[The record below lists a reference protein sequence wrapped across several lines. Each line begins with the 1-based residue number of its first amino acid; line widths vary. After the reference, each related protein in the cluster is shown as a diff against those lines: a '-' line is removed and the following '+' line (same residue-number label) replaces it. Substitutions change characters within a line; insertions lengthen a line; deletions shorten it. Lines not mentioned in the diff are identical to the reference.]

1 MSIYQKILVALD
13 GSEESFNALRYAIN
27 FAKKLKAEVLALTVV
42 QLKGEVSSALSLF
55 LGMEDLFKKGAES
68 LLKKAEA
75 IASELGADI
84 SSLVRKGDPATEIID
99 CALTEGC
106 ELIVSGKTGKTGLA
120 KALLGSTSYKLLAGS
135 SVDVLIVPKTA
146 SFKLENLLV
155 PTDGSGPAQKA
166 GYKAI
171 NLAKVFSAKL
181 NLLSVVE
188 VEPISFESEVP
199 HLMETL
205 ERFIESQRKALASAQ
220 EALIKRCELEG
231 VSCFSS
237 IEDGVPHEIIIDF
250 SAKKSIDL
258 IVMGSYGKSGIKKF
272 LLGSVTEKVVGL
284 SEVPV
289 LVVKS

>member
-1 MSIYQKILVALD
+1 MSVYQKILVALD
-13 GSEESFNALRYAIN
+13 GSEESFNALRYAISL
-27 FAKKLKAEVLALTVV
+27 AKKLKAEVLALTVL
-42 QLKGEVSSALSLF
+42 QLKGELTSALSLF
-55 LGMEDLFKKGAES
+55 LGMEDLLRKGAEGI
-68 LLKKAEA
+68 LKKAEA

-84 SSLVRKGDPATEIID
+84 STTVRKGDPATEIVD
-99 CALTEGC
+99 CSLTEGC
-106 ELIVSGKTGKTGLA
+106 NLIVAGKTGKTGLA

-135 SVDVLIVPKTA
+135 SVDVLIVPKAA

-155 PTDGSGPAQKA
+155 PTDGSGPAQRA

-171 NLAKVFSAKL
+171 DLAKVFSAKL

-188 VEPISFESEVP
+188 VEPIAFESEVP
-199 HLMETL
+199 QLMETL
-205 ERFIESQRKALASAQ
+205 EKFVESQRKALASAQ
-220 EALIKRCELEG
+220 ETLAKKCELEG
-231 VSCFSS
+231 ISCFSS
-237 IEDGVPHEIIIDF
+237 IEDGVPHEKIIEF
-250 SAKKSIDL
+250 SAKKGIDL

>member
-42 QLKGEVSSALSLF
+42 QLKGEVSSALFLF

-68 LLKKAEA
+68 ILKKAEA

-84 SSLVRKGDPATEIID
+84 STLVRKGDPATEIID

-106 ELIVSGKTGKTGLA
+106 ELIASGKTGKTGLA

-171 NLAKVFSAKL
+171 NLAEVFSAKL

-188 VEPISFESEVP
+188 VEPIAFESEVP

-205 ERFIESQRKALASAQ
+205 ERFIDSQRKALASAQ

-231 VSCFSS
+231 KSCFSS

-250 SAKKSIDL
+250 SAKKGIDL
-258 IVMGSYGKSGIKKF
+258 VVMGSYGKSGIKKF

-284 SEVPV
+284 SEVLV